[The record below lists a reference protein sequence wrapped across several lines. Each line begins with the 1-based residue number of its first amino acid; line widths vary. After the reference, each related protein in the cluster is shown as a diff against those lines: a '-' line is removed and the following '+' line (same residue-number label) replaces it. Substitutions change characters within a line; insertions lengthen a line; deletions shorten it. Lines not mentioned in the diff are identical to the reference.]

1 MQLILSHFTAAY
13 KIVGTISH
21 FITAYKIVHTKSSV
35 YFILNTKKGL
45 DKYRSFVQYND
56 DVVTVI
62 VVVVV
67 VVVVVVAVVRE
78 LYLQ

>member
-1 MQLILSHFTAAY
+1 MQLILSHFT
-13 KIVGTISH
+13 
-21 FITAYKIVHTKSSV
+21 TAYKIVHTNSSV

-45 DKYRSFVQYND
+45 NKYRSFVQYND
-56 DVVTVI
+56 DVVR

-67 VVVVVVAVVRE
+67 QE